1 MTNKKNKA
9 LRILVKTIIGLLVAV
24 VMLFVIV
31 WAVLKIPAV
40 QNFLVDKVTSYVSK
54 KTHTRVELAYI
65 DLEFPKSIVLQGIFL
80 DDKNKDTLLSVAEI
94 KVDISMLA
102 LLNHTVS
109 VQQLSLNNAYGRLSR
124 TVNDSTFN
132 FQFLIDA
139 FSTGN
144 KKNKKPTVTDTTT
157 TDWTIKADNVSLR
170 NCRFHMDDSYSGM
183 FLHSAVKEADIELN
197 KLDLAAQSVSAGDV
211 RVLGSTTTIEQTKL
225 STDTTTSEGQGWDKV
240 SAESV
245 SIEQSVF
252 SYEDPLS
259 CMSIFAKVGSF
270 NLGPSTLSL
279 ITQTIVASG
288 LKLDNSISSIQLE
301 RDASTPE
308 LTAVEVVAT
317 PAKYWDISLDEAEL
331 DNNTFKLDFTNVAV
345 IAHGVDWNHLYV
357 KGIGA
362 EINKALYNGP
372 VMKAT
377 IEKLVAQDR
386 SGLGIR
392 ALKTIFSM
400 DPHQIEL
407 KDLFLQT
414 NYSTIGQQVHLQF
427 ASLNQLANTLQ
438 INCNMVDNHLAVED
452 LLLLQPDLRQQ
463 DIISKNAKEIIH
475 FTLKAKGNTESLALR
490 QLTIAAATRTM
501 VSVSGTVK
509 HVTAPQRLFMDL
521 KIGKI
526 QSGKKDII
534 TLVPDSLLPV
544 AIEIPD
550 SILITGNY
558 KGTLSDF
565 KTQLDAKTSFGEV
578 SVDALMNNL
587 QNDFLQY
594 NIALKTTDFQLGNLL
609 KQTSVGKLSGSFTA
623 NGGGKQL
630 EGIRAKVEADVSKV
644 ELNKYAYRNIT
655 MKGSL
660 DTGVIN
666 MKGAVRDS
674 NLHAELI
681 CKVNLNKAQE
691 SYDIK
696 LNLKGMDFGALGLT
710 NDHIQMSANGEILFK
725 GNSSKNLN
733 GHLAIRDIL
742 LIKNTKEYRID
753 SLVFASLNE
762 EDHSEAILNSSM
774 IAASFKGNIDLLS
787 IVPAIEKQ
795 IDRYFD
801 FIPGVEKEETQP
813 QQFSFELQV
822 NDSPVLREVIF
833 PDLTSYETIHVLG
846 GFNSDSAHLWLN
858 VDLPQLVYK
867 ELSVQQFKFEINS
880 DIKNLNYKTGWE
892 LFKSGDIAI
901 QQTVLSGNIA
911 NDKVSI
917 DLTIKDAEQMEKLV
931 LHSQLARYNDL
942 YYRFRIL
949 KDGLTLQGNAWEVN
963 VKNYIE
969 FGKKHLYVN
978 QMHWSFQT
986 QSISA
991 QSDSMHLGIRFKEFN
1006 LHTIAQ
1012 VAEQDD
1018 SLVQGILNGDI
1029 KLKDLYHKPAFTSDL
1044 KLTNLAY
1051 KQSKIGN
1058 LDLQADN
1065 LTEDRYSMKAI
1076 LTGMKNRV
1084 SISGYYAAK
1093 ETNTLN
1099 FSVDIDSLRLASI
1112 ESFSAGQISDSRGVV
1127 SGNIKLT
1134 GSLKEPVMNGKVEFI
1149 NVGTKITYLNEYVTI
1164 DDETLMLKP
1173 GGAYF
1178 KSFDLKDSQG
1188 NLATINGAV
1197 LLKSFSDPTFDLKIT
1212 TNDFMVLNTTE
1223 INNKF
1228 YYGRIYLD
1236 SKINVKGT
1244 PQLPVI
1250 TADLKIEKG
1259 SHFSFA
1265 VPESQVSTDRGEGI
1279 VVFIKDSTY
1288 FDQIM
1293 LRQQGIAGADKIRGI
1308 SLKAKVSVD
1317 RNTSFTLLVDPYSGD
1332 SLQVKGKAD
1341 LVFSLDP
1348 SGDMGLSGSYV
1359 ISDGSYKATLEGFV
1373 AKEFK
1378 IIKGSRI
1385 DWYGDVLDA
1394 KVNVTARY
1402 DTRAK
1407 PTSLMSIGSGL
1418 TPTEAAAYSQPL
1430 PFYIYL
1436 MMKGDLLQPQ
1446 ISFKL
1451 DMPESQKG
1459 AGGGA
1464 VYGKLNTINSDE
1476 AELNKQVFSLLVF
1489 NSFMASSNASAGSD
1503 ASDFARSSVSRLM
1516 SDQLNKLSAQYIK
1529 GVEVDVDLVSY
1540 NQNDVAT
1547 NQKQGNTQLQV
1558 GVKKTLFDD
1567 RLSVQVGGNVMLEGQ
1582 QNTTGPTTT
1591 NSAQNITG
1599 DVVVEYKFTKSGRYK
1614 LKGFRLNQMDGVTN
1628 GIIVQTGVGVV
1639 YTRDYNRT
1647 RDLFQK
1653 PKKKKKKQNPDE
1665 VEQRPDVLED

>member
-1 MTNKKNKA
+1 MTLKSNKA
-9 LRILVKTIIGLLVAV
+9 VRIILKTVIGFLIVFVL
-24 VMLFVIV
+24 LFVLA
-31 WAVLKIPAV
+31 WGVLKVPAV
-40 QNFLVDKVTSYVSK
+40 QNFLVNKATSFVSS

-65 DLEFPKSIVLQGIFL
+65 DLEFPKSIILQGIFL
-80 DDKNKDTLLSVAEI
+80 DDKNKDTLLSVSEI

-102 LLNHTVS
+102 LLDNTLS
-109 VQQLSLNNAYGRLSR
+109 VQQLTLHNAYGRLSR
-124 TVNDSTFN
+124 SENDSTFN

-139 FSTGN
+139 FSSGE
-144 KKNKKPTVTDTTT
+144 KKTTVVDTSS

-170 NCRFHMDDSYSGM
+170 ACRFDLDDAYSGI
-183 FLHSAVKEADIELN
+183 FLHSSVKEADLELN
-197 KLDLAAQSVSAGDV
+197 KLDLAAQSVSVGDA
-211 RVLGSTTTIEQTKL
+211 RLIGATTTIEQTKL
-225 STDTTTSEGQGWDKV
+225 STDTTTSDGTGWDKV
-240 SAESV
+240 SVESV
-245 SIEQSVF
+245 HIEHSLF
-252 SYEDPLS
+252 RYEDPLS
-259 CMSIFAKVGSF
+259 CMAIFATVGVF
-270 NLGPSTLSL
+270 DLGESTMSL
-279 ITQTIVASG
+279 ITQTIKASG
-288 LKLDNSISSIQLE
+288 LRLDHSTCAIQLE
-301 RDASTPE
+301 REASTPDM
-308 LTAVEVVAT
+308 TAVEVVVNNT
-317 PAKYWDISLDEAEL
+317 NDWNISLDEAEM
-331 DNNTFKLDFTNVAV
+331 DSNTFKLDFTNVPA
-345 IAHGVDWNHLYV
+345 IAHGADWNHLYV

-362 EINKALYNGP
+362 DVKNALYNGP
-372 VMKAT
+372 IVKAD
-377 IEKLVAQDR
+377 ISRLVAQER
-386 SGLGIR
+386 SGLGVR
-392 ALKTIFSM
+392 SLKTKFSM
-400 DPHQIEL
+400 DSHQAEL
-407 KDLFLQT
+407 KDLSLQT
-414 NYSTIGQQVHLQF
+414 NYSTIGQQVHIQY
-427 ASLNQLANTLQ
+427 ASLDQLLNTLQ
-438 INCNMVDNHLAVED
+438 INCSMVDNHLAIQD
-452 LLLLQPDLRQQ
+452 LLILQPNLRQQ
-463 DIISKNAKEIIH
+463 DILSKNAKEIIH
-475 FTLKAKGNTESLALR
+475 FTLKAKGNTENLAL
-490 QLTIAAATRTM
+490 QQFTVAAATNTW
-501 VSVSGTVK
+501 VSVKGKVQ
-509 HVTAPQRLFMDL
+509 HVTDPKRLFMDL
-521 KIGKI
+521 TIGRV
-526 QSGKKDII
+526 QSGKADIVA
-534 TLVPDSLLPV
+534 LLPDSILPTS
-544 AIEIPD
+544 IEIPD

-558 KGTLSDF
+558 KGTLNDF
-565 KTQLDAKTSFGEV
+565 KTKLEANTSFGQLTL
-578 SVDALMNNL
+578 DALINNL
-587 QNDFLQY
+587 QNDSLSY
-594 NIALKTTDFQLGNLL
+594 DMALKTADFKLGNLM
-609 KQTSVGKLSGSFTA
+609 KQTSVGKLSGNFA
-623 NGGGKQL
+623 INGKGKQL
-630 EGIRAKVEADVSKV
+630 ELIHAKVEAEVRKI

-660 DTGVIN
+660 DTGFIN
-666 MKGAVRDS
+666 MEGAVRDS
-674 NLHAELI
+674 NLHAEVVG
-681 CKVNLNKAQE
+681 KVNLNKDQE

-696 LNLKGMDFGALGLT
+696 LDLKGMDFGALGLT
-710 NDHIQMSANGEILFK
+710 NDHIQMSANGEVFFK

-733 GHLAIRDIL
+733 GHLAVRDIL
-742 LIKNTKEYRID
+742 LVKNTKEYRID

-762 EDHSEAILNSSM
+762 DNRSEAVLNSSM
-774 IAASFKGNIDLLS
+774 IAASFKGNIDILS
-787 IVPAIEKQ
+787 VVPAIEKQ
-795 IDRYFD
+795 LDRYFD
-801 FIPGVEKEETQP
+801 FIPGVENQKTSP
-813 QQFSFELQV
+813 QQFDFELQV

-833 PDLTSYETIHVLG
+833 PHLTSYESIHVLG
-846 GFNSDSAHLWLN
+846 GFNSDSSHLWLN
-858 VDLPQLVYK
+858 VDLPQFVYK
-867 ELSVQQFKFEINS
+867 ELSVQQLKFALNS
-880 DIKNLNYKTGWE
+880 DAQKLTYNTGWE

-901 QQTVLSGNIA
+901 QQTSLSGTIA
-911 NDKVSI
+911 NDTASI
-917 DLTIKDAEQMEKLV
+917 DLTVMDTEKIEKLI
-931 LHSQLARYNDL
+931 LHSQLAKHNES

-949 KDGLTLQGNAWEVN
+949 KDGLTLQGNAWDVN
-963 VKNYIE
+963 PKNYIE
-969 FGKKHLYVN
+969 FGKKHLYVD
-978 QMHWSFQT
+978 QMRWSYQT

-991 QSDSMHLGIRFKEFN
+991 QSDSSHLGIRFKQFN
-1006 LHTIAQ
+1006 LHTLAQ

-1018 SLVQGILNGDI
+1018 SLVQGILDGDI
-1029 KLKDLYHKPAFTSDL
+1029 KLKDLFNKPGFTSDL

-1065 LTEDRYSMKAI
+1065 LTEDRYSMKAL
-1076 LTGMKNRV
+1076 LTGMNNKV

-1099 FSVDIDSLRLASI
+1099 FSVDIDSLRLASV
-1112 ESFSAGQISDSRGVV
+1112 ESFSSGQISDSRGVV
-1127 SGNIKLT
+1127 KGNIKLT
-1134 GSLKEPVMNGKVEFI
+1134 GSVKEPVMNGKLEFV
-1149 NVGTKITYLNEYVTI
+1149 NAGTKITYLNEYVTMEN
-1164 DDETLMLKP
+1164 ETLMLKP

-1178 KSFDLKDSQG
+1178 KSFDIKDSQG

-1197 LLKSFSDPTFDLKIT
+1197 LLKSFTEPSFDLKIT
-1212 TNDFMVLNTTE
+1212 TKDFMVLNTTE
-1223 INNKF
+1223 INNKL

-1236 SKINVKGT
+1236 SKITVKGT
-1244 PQLPVI
+1244 PQLPLI

-1265 VPESQVSTDRGEGI
+1265 VPESQVSTDRGEGV
-1279 VVFIKDSTY
+1279 VVFVKDSSY

-1293 LRQQGIAGADKIRGI
+1293 LRQDGIVGADKIKGV

-1348 SGDMGLSGSYV
+1348 SGDMSLSGSYV

-1378 IIKGSRI
+1378 IIRGSRI
-1385 DWYGDVLDA
+1385 DWYGDILDA

-1451 DMPESQKG
+1451 DMPENQKG

-1464 VYGKLNTINSDE
+1464 VYGKLSAINSDE

-1582 QNTTGPTTT
+1582 QNTTDPTMT
-1591 NSAQNITG
+1591 NNAQNITG

-1614 LKGFRLNQMDGVTN
+1614 LKGFRLNQLDGVTN

-1653 PKKKKKKQNPDE
+1653 PKKRKKKEKQSE
-1665 VEQRPDVLED
+1665 IEQKQEVLED